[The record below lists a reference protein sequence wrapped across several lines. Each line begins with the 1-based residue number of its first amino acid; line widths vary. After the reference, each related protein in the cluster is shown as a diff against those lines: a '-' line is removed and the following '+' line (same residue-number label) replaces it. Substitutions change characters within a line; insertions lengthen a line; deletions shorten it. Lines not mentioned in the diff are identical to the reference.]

1 MAEDKKYSNTQN
13 EEDADKIAERG
24 VDLELF
30 VLLLLAQRINQIG
43 KTKKGLTRA
52 EMEEDLRKIA
62 KQSHLFEILTKA
74 DTNRLLEKVLGNAYK
89 TAQIYYD
96 YTGTKYVPLSQNKPL
111 QSILTDLKTGVLEDR
126 TFHTQAFMLRNP
138 QNRKE
143 LIPTEVSEAYNDII
157 NEAAEQATNGI
168 GDYASAIRETTKTLI
183 DGGMKTVEYD
193 TESGQPYMQSTEA
206 AVKRN
211 VLDNVRAINQA
222 TQDEVGKQF
231 GSDGKEI
238 TVHEYSAP
246 DHEPIQG
253 HQFTNEE
260 FEKLQNHEDFEDYQ
274 GRKFSAIKRAI
285 GMWNCRHF
293 TYSIIL
299 GLNKPNFTDEELE
312 ENKKRNE
319 KGYTDKKGKHRTMYE
334 CTQEQRRLEREIRR
348 AKMGVMVAK
357 ESGDIELAR
366 GYQMDV
372 DKYVQQ
378 YKEFSEACGL
388 SIKGDNIYVAGY
400 KRIKI

>member
-1 MAEDKKYSNTQN
+1 MAEDKKYANTEN

-24 VDLELF
+24 VELELF

-62 KQSHLFEILTKA
+62 KQSHLFEVLTKA

-89 TAQIYYD
+89 NAQIFYD
-96 YTGTKYVPLSQNKPL
+96 YTQTKYVPLSQNEPL
-111 QSILTDLKTGVLEDR
+111 QAILTDLKEGVLEDR
-126 TFHTQAFMLRNP
+126 TFHTQAFMIRNP
-138 QNRKE
+138 ENRKE

-168 GDYASAIRETTKTLI
+168 GDYASAIRKTTKTLI
-183 DGGMKTVEYD
+183 DGGMRTVEYD
-193 TESGQPYMQSTEA
+193 TESGQSYTQSTEA

-231 GSDGKEI
+231 GADGKEI

-319 KGYTDKKGKHRTMYE
+319 EGYTDKKGKHRTMYE

-366 GYQMDV
+366 EYQMDV
-372 DKYVQQ
+372 DRYVLQ

-388 SIKGDNIYVAGY
+388 PIKGDNIYVAGY